1 MEAVVVVA
9 VAVLAAVAAVV
20 AVVAVEQSNHIR
32 HNLVPS
38 FMGSGLWEGN
48 LDPEF

>member
-1 MEAVVVVA
+1 MVVA
-9 VAVLAAVAAVV
+9 VAGLAAVAVVV

-38 FMGSGLWEGN
+38 FMGSGLWEGD

>member
-1 MEAVVVVA
+1 MVVVV
-9 VAVLAAVAAVV
+9 VVLAEVA

-38 FMGSGLWEGN
+38 FMGSGLWEGD

>member
-1 MEAVVVVA
+1 MVVVV
-9 VAVLAAVAAVV
+9 VVLAEVAAVV

-38 FMGSGLWEGN
+38 FMGSGLWGGRFGPRI
-48 LDPEF
+48 LGKV

>member
-1 MEAVVVVA
+1 MVVVA
-9 VAVLAAVAAVV
+9 AGLAAVAAVV

-38 FMGSGLWEGN
+38 FMGSGLWEGD